1 MSMYVWR
8 VKTEYIDAP
17 KEAVRDFLDALIME
31 GFDDTWGGVVESN
44 AFFEAEQDDL
54 LRKAKAY
61 AWERGLPRE
70 EGDKVVEW
78 VRKLP
83 WEDGALSLNVNW

>member
-17 KEAVRDFLDALIME
+17 KEPVQDFLDALIME
-31 GFDDTWGGVVESN
+31 GFHDTWGGVVESN
-44 AFFEAEQDDL
+44 AFFEAFEEDLEEKAREYASERRLSKDD
-54 LRKAKAY
+54 A
-61 AWERGLPRE
+61 E
-70 EGDKVVEW
+70 KVVSW
-78 VRKLP
+78 VRNLP